1 MKITIEN
8 MDRIHAWAME
18 NQDAVPAYTIQL
30 SFTVGLAKSV
40 LEQEMVPDPE
50 RVIEIGYEISDLLW
64 RIRALELSGAQAGQQ
79 DWAGGGKASK
89 FAAATRVILHAIRQG
104 HHDADQIVEYIEKRV
119 GKSVSVAEVVGH
131 DETIDMPIYGFRDIR
146 IARDAGALTFHD
158 LSDDPCRDSTIK
170 HLRKAIAAARK
181 HR

>member
-1 MKITIEN
+1 MKITVEN

-18 NQDAVPAYTIQL
+18 NQDAVPAYMIQL

-40 LEQEMVPDPE
+40 LEQEMAPDPE

-64 RIRALELSGAQAGQQ
+64 RIRALELGGAQAGQQ
-79 DWAGGGKASK
+79 DWAGGGKAGK
-89 FAAATRVILHAIRQG
+89 FAAGTRVILHAIRQG
-104 HHDADQIVEYIEKRV
+104 HMETGEIVEYIEKRV

-131 DETIDMPIYGFRDIR
+131 DDTIDMPIYGFREIR
-146 IARDAGALTFHD
+146 ITRDGNSFGFHD
-158 LSDDPCRDSTIK
+158 LSDDPCRDSTMK
-170 HLRKAIAAARK
+170 HLRKAIAAARR